1 MKRLF
6 TLFIIACIL
15 GGNAWGRGLFFY
27 NKIVEFDYNSSTS
40 AWESNC
46 NLTMTHISSDSSGDT
61 YEVAQDVMWEWY
73 SGATPNNMGQ
83 QDSYIREGKVQ
94 DVEFYWSLDVSGS
107 GITTP
112 NVFIEKHVDNHYELK
127 QDVDHGHRVRF
138 TLASNATSGSIRVT
152 VLQPD
157 FEDPNTHEH
166 STYSA
171 TYTIKINQKIPS
183 KKWNFYSN
191 QMAIGRSGD
200 SSKPLYAIK
209 SVLTK
214 ETTTGFD
221 TEGTNALFW
230 YNTGLTADATNGE
243 DFIFHYN
250 TSDSYTVPEAA
261 GLKFYAPTGT
271 IGIANDENV
280 AGASKFRYIALKPGA
295 KVIVPKSTWSS
306 WTDSE
311 KSHLRVRVKMGR
323 YGAPSTPGAEPEGAG
338 IVLTIHNATDA
349 LKNTITAGTYKIG
362 GCAWWGDKGDN
373 NQRGEYHF
381 NITNA
386 NADFAIE
393 VYSGQWL
400 ELYSIE
406 VYSSTD
412 MITEN
417 NLLGDKYQLLNIDGS
432 GAAANGTYYLHYRGK
447 GETTEIDP
455 IYTTGTVS
463 SSNFTT
469 GDYIK
474 HTYTSTQ
481 GQFGTFRIRMKC
493 RTMDYSGHQ
502 YCTDYAWRTMS
513 VGYRETQ
520 TYPYTWDFADVHTY
534 KYTDGYKLDDGRM
547 GTEGTYYY
555 DSDVKEQRLWLD
567 VYVNNVNKGV
577 QNPSAIRL
585 ASDGGHNVNYCGGS
599 QLWYGTTMI
608 PESKGLGFTP
618 VNYDYVYNSSLTIQE
633 GSIKFHQGM
642 RDWWGWRVT
651 VPSVPANGAVYV
663 RAKEIGTSNLRHVKF
678 WIKDVGDVVS
688 NKTEGET
695 DFYDSEYS
703 SETYHNKVLVE
714 GSSDEY
720 IYAIYNDATNAKD
733 ITLFFNEVEV
743 QKIAVSTDKKTFN
756 ALGWTTESR
765 DHDIDPSLTAEM
777 NGRNITTYLVTGVD
791 YTKKRVTM
799 TPINDY
805 LMPAASGDHQPEACI
820 LKNSTESTLNIVNG
834 GFYLFVPDMHDEQ
847 GATEG
852 SGYKLKNYYND
863 SEHPSKMKSKLYP
876 AYPAGYQGSGSQ
888 VGIPI
893 PYQSEGYT
901 NFAFTYQYYALDGS
915 GNTDGDVIN
924 GVQGFYRIAAN
935 GGWSYGN
942 QGYLPLV
949 TSQIDSDTMGG
960 RRGFELSFDEDEGG
974 EVTAI
979 ENIETSKSE
988 AVAETAI
995 YYSLSG
1001 QKLSGKPAKGGIYIC
1016 NGKKIAIK

>member
-107 GITTP
+107 GITIP
-112 NVFIEKHVDNHYELK
+112 NDFIEKHVDNHYELK

-183 KKWNFYSN
+183 KNWNFYSN

-261 GLKFYAPTGT
+261 GLKFYAPAGK
-271 IGIANDENV
+271 IGIANDEDV
-280 AGASKFRYIALKPGA
+280 AGASQFRYIALKPGA
-295 KVIVPKSTWSS
+295 KVIVPQSTWSS
-306 WTDSE
+306 WPD
-311 KSHLRVRVKMGR
+311 KSNLRVRVKMGR
-323 YGAPSTPGAEPEGAG
+323 YGADSEGVG
-338 IVLTIHNATDA
+338 IVLDVHNATDA
-349 LKNTITAGTYKIG
+349 LGQTIVEHTYKIG

-393 VYSGQWL
+393 VYAGQWL

-406 VYSSTD
+406 VYNSTD

-417 NLLGDKYQLLNIDGS
+417 SLLGNKYQLLNISGS
-432 GAAANGTYYLHYRGK
+432 GAAAANGTYYLHYRGK
-447 GETTEIDP
+447 GETAAIDP
-455 IYTTGTVS
+455 TYTTGTVS
-463 SSNFTT
+463 SPSFTT
-469 GDYIK
+469 ADNVN
-474 HTYTSTQ
+474 HTYTSTP

-493 RTMDYSGHQ
+493 RTMDYNGHQ

-534 KYTDGYKLDDGRM
+534 KYTNGYATGDGRM
-547 GTEGTYYY
+547 GTEGSYYW
-555 DSDVKEQRLWLD
+555 DSDLKEQRLWLEVD
-567 VYVNNVNKGV
+567 EDKREN
-577 QNPSAIRL
+577 NPSAIQL

-663 RAKEIGTSNLRHVKF
+663 RAKEIGTSNLRHVKYY
-678 WIKDVGDVVS
+678 IGSNVN
-688 NKTEGET
+688 NKTNMTE
-695 DFYDSEYS
+695 FSAS
-703 SETYHNKVLVE
+703 APANKIQVS
-714 GSSDEY
+714 GSSDEF
-720 IYAIYNDATNAKD
+720 IYAVYNNEASDKD
-733 ITLFFNEVEV
+733 ITLFFNGVEV
-743 QKIAVSTDKKTFN
+743 QKIAVSTDRKTVN
-756 ALGWTTESR
+756 KNGWASESR
-765 DHDIDPSLTAEM
+765 ARVIDPSLTAEM
-777 NGRNITTYLVTGVD
+777 TGQDFRTYIVTGVD
-791 YTKKRVTM
+791 DNVTHATMQLIGSRTVTSNLLGSADGNTKNACLIQRVGGGE
-799 TPINDY
+799 
-805 LMPAASGDHQPEACI
+805 LA
-820 LKNSTESTLNIVNG
+820 IVNG
-834 GFYLFVPDMHDEQ
+834 GFHLFVPDMHYSDESKSIYNTEDNMLKAQ
-847 GATEG
+847 LATGTVPASETISGKKYINFVFSYRYRDVDPSTGAIIGTAVYEG
-852 SGYKLKNYYND
+852 
-863 SEHPSKMKSKLYP
+863 P
-876 AYPAGYQGSGSQ
+876 
-888 VGIPI
+888 
-893 PYQSEGYT
+893 
-901 NFAFTYQYYALDGS
+901 
-915 GNTDGDVIN
+915 
-924 GVQGFYRIAAN
+924 QGFYRVAGGGAN
-935 GGWSYGN
+935 SSGN
-942 QGYLPLV
+942 QAYLPLLQSIVNLQDWSSASRCV
-949 TSQIDSDTMGG
+949 TLT
-960 RRGFELSFDEDEGG
+960 FDEDEGG
-974 EVTAI
+974 DVT
-979 ENIETSKSE
+979 NIEVIPDIVSQNTVE
-988 AVAETAI
+988 NV

-1001 QKLSGKPAKGGIYIC
+1001 QKLNGKPAKGGIYIC
-1016 NGKKIAIK
+1016 NGKKVVIK

>member
-1 MKRLF
+1 MF
-6 TLFIIACIL
+6 FCIL
-15 GGNAWGRGLFFY
+15 AGNAWGRGLFFY
-27 NKIVEFDYNSSTS
+27 NNIVEFDYNSSTP

-46 NLTMTHISSDSSGDT
+46 NLTMTHISSDSSSDT
-61 YEVAQDVMWEWY
+61 YEVAQDVMWEWAPGY
-73 SGATPNNMGQ
+73 APNNMADITSTKPGANGG
-83 QDSYIREGKVQ
+83 SVQ

-107 GITTP
+107 GITIP
-112 NVFIEKHVDNHYELK
+112 NDFIQNHVDNHYELI
-127 QDVDHGHRVRF
+127 QDKDHGHRVRF

-183 KKWNFYSN
+183 KNWNFYSN
-191 QMAIGRSGD
+191 QMAIGRSVD
-200 SSKPLYAIK
+200 TSKPLYAIK
-209 SVLTK
+209 NSSPSVLKK

-230 YNTGLTADATNGE
+230 YNTGLTANATTGE

-250 TSDSYTVPEAA
+250 NSNSYTVPEAA
-261 GLKFYAPTGT
+261 GLKFYAPAGK
-271 IGIANDENV
+271 IGIANDEDV
-280 AGASKFRYIALKPGA
+280 AGASQFRYIALKPGA

-306 WTDSE
+306 WPD
-311 KSHLRVRVKMGR
+311 KSNLRVRVKMGR
-323 YGAPSTPGAEPEGAG
+323 YGADSEGVG
-338 IVLTIHNATDA
+338 IVLDVHNATDA
-349 LKNTITAGTYKIG
+349 LGQTIVEHTYKIG
-362 GCAWWGDKGDN
+362 GCAWWGGKGDN

-381 NITNA
+381 NITSA
-386 NADFAIE
+386 DADFAIE

-432 GAAANGTYYLHYRGK
+432 GAAAAGTYYLHYRGK

-455 IYTTGTVS
+455 IYTTTTGTVS
-463 SSNFTT
+463 SPSFTNA
-469 GDYIK
+469 DNVN
-474 HTYTSTQ
+474 HTYTSTP

-493 RTMDYSGHQ
+493 RTMYYSGHQ

-547 GTEGTYYY
+547 GTEGSYYW
-555 DSDVKEQRLWLD
+555 DSDLKEQRLWLEVD
-567 VYVNNVNKGV
+567 EDKREN
-577 QNPSAIRL
+577 NPSAIQL

-663 RAKEIGTSNLRHVKF
+663 RAKEIGTPNLRHVKF

-688 NKTEGET
+688 NKTKGET

-720 IYAIYNDATNAKD
+720 IYAIYNNDETNAKD

-743 QKIAVSTDKKTFN
+743 KKIAVSTDLKTFN

-777 NGRNITTYLVTGVD
+777 NGRNITTYLVTGVNYD
-791 YTKKRVTM
+791 KKVVTM
-799 TPINDY
+799 TDISNAG
-805 LMPAASGDHQPEACI
+805 LMHSASDGDKYACI
-820 LKNSTESTLNIVNG
+820 LRNTADEPLEVVNG
-834 GFYLFVPDMHDEQ
+834 GFYLFVPDMHDKQ
-847 GATEG
+847 GSTVPTGE
-852 SGYKLKNYYND
+852 KTTDWNKKNYA
-863 SEHPSKMKSKLYP
+863 PSMESSVMKAKVSH
-876 AYPAGYQGSGSQ
+876 AYPANYPNDGDAASGTR
-888 VGIPI
+888 IPWK
-893 PYQSEGYT
+893 EGDYT
-901 NFAFTYQYYALDGS
+901 NFAFTYQYYTLENGYTTGS
-915 GNTDGDVIN
+915 VKN
-924 GVQGFYRIAAN
+924 GPQGFYRIAKD
-935 GGWSYGN
+935 GGYSLGN
-942 QGYLPLV
+942 QGYLPLE
-949 TSQIDSDTMGG
+949 TSKIGG
-960 RRGFELSFDEDEGG
+960 DVWAGARGFGLSFDEDEGG

-979 ENIETSKSE
+979 ESIDTIDSH
-988 AVAETAI
+988 ATAETAI

-1001 QKLSGKPAKGGIYIC
+1001 QKLNGKPAKGGIYIC

>member
-6 TLFIIACIL
+6 TLFVIVCIL

-27 NKIVEFDYNSSTS
+27 NKIVEFDYNSSTP

-46 NLTMTHISSDSSGDT
+46 DLTMTHISGNT
-61 YEVAQDVMWEWY
+61 YEVAQDVMWEW
-73 SGATPNNMGQ
+73 ATGYAPNNMADITSTKPGANGG
-83 QDSYIREGKVQ
+83 SVQ

-107 GITTP
+107 GITIP
-112 NVFIEKHVDNHYELK
+112 NDFIQNHVDNHYELI
-127 QDVDHGHRVRF
+127 QDKDHGHRVRF

-183 KKWNFYSN
+183 KNWNFYSN
-191 QMAIGRSGD
+191 QMAIGRSVD

-209 SVLTK
+209 NSAPSVLTK

-230 YNTGLTADATNGE
+230 YNTGLTANATTGE

-250 TSDSYTVPEAA
+250 NNSDSYTVPEAA
-261 GLKFYAPTGT
+261 GLKFYAPAGK
-271 IGIANDENV
+271 IGIANDEDV
-280 AGASKFRYIALKPGA
+280 AGASQFRYIALKPGA

-432 GAAANGTYYLHYRGK
+432 GAAAANGTYYLHYRGK

-469 GDYIK
+469 GDYVK
-474 HTYTSTQ
+474 HTYTSTP

-493 RTMDYSGHQ
+493 RTMNYSGHQ

-547 GTEGTYYY
+547 GTEGSYYW
-555 DSDVKEQRLWLD
+555 DSDLKEQRLWLEVD
-567 VYVNNVNKGV
+567 EDKREN
-577 QNPSAIRL
+577 NPSAIQL

-633 GSIKFHQGM
+633 GGIKFYQGM

-663 RAKEIGTSNLRHVKF
+663 RAKEIGTSNLRHVKYY
-678 WIKDVGDVVS
+678 IGSNVN
-688 NKTEGET
+688 NKTNMTE
-695 DFYDSEYS
+695 FSAS
-703 SETYHNKVLVE
+703 APANKIQVS
-714 GSSDEY
+714 GSSDEF
-720 IYAIYNDATNAKD
+720 IYAVYNNEASDKD
-733 ITLFFNEVEV
+733 ITLFFNGVEV
-743 QKIAVSTDKKTFN
+743 QKIAVSTDKKTVN
-756 ALGWTTESR
+756 KNGWASESR
-765 DHDIDPSLTAEM
+765 NRVIDPSLTAEM
-777 NGRNITTYLVTGVD
+777 TGQDFRTYIVTGVD
-791 YTKKRVTM
+791 ANVTHATMQLIGSKTVTSNLLGSASNNTKNACLIQRVAEGENKS
-799 TPINDY
+799 I
-805 LMPAASGDHQPEACI
+805 A
-820 LKNSTESTLNIVNG
+820 IVNG
-834 GFYLFVPDMHDEQ
+834 GFHLFVPDMHYSDESKSEYDTKDNMLKAQ
-847 GATEG
+847 LGTGTVPASETVSG
-852 SGYKLKNYYND
+852 TDYINFVFSYRYCDVNASGYAIGDNVY
-863 SEHPSKMKSKLYP
+863 
-876 AYPAGYQGSGSQ
+876 
-888 VGIPI
+888 
-893 PYQSEGYT
+893 EGP
-901 NFAFTYQYYALDGS
+901 
-915 GNTDGDVIN
+915 
-924 GVQGFYRIAAN
+924 QGFYRVARD
-935 GGWSYGN
+935 GVSSSGN
-942 QGYLPLV
+942 QAYLPLPQNVVKLQDWSDASRCV
-949 TSQIDSDTMGG
+949 TLM
-960 RRGFELSFDEDEGG
+960 FNEDEGG
-974 EVTAI
+974 DVT
-979 ENIETSKSE
+979 NIEVIPDIVSQNTME
-988 AVAETAI
+988 NV

-1001 QKLSGKPAKGGIYIC
+1001 QKLNGKPAKGGIYIC

>member
-6 TLFIIACIL
+6 TLFVIACIL
-15 GGNAWGRGLFFY
+15 GGNAWGRGLYFY

-46 NLTMTHISSDSSGDT
+46 NLTMTHISSDSSSDT
-61 YEVAQDVMWEWY
+61 YEVAQDVIWEWT
-73 SGATPNNMGQ
+73 SGDTPINMGQ
-83 QDSYIREGKVQ
+83 QNSSIRDGKVQ

-107 GITTP
+107 GITIP
-112 NVFIEKHVDNHYELK
+112 NDFIQNHVDNHYELI
-127 QDVDHGHRVRF
+127 QDNNHGHRVRF
-138 TLASNATSGSIRVT
+138 TLASNATSGSITVT
-152 VLQPD
+152 VLQPE
-157 FEDPNTHEH
+157 FEFDHM
-166 STYSA
+166 SYSA

-191 QMAIGRSGD
+191 QMEIGRSVD

-250 TSDSYTVPEAA
+250 NNSDSYTVQEAA
-261 GLKFYAPTGT
+261 GLKFYAPAGK
-271 IGIANDENV
+271 IGIANDEDV
-280 AGASKFRYIALKPGA
+280 AGASQFRYIALKPSA

-306 WTDSE
+306 WPD
-311 KSHLRVRVKMGR
+311 KSNLRVRVKMGR
-323 YGAPSTPGAEPEGAG
+323 YGADSEGVG
-338 IVLTIHNATDA
+338 IVLDVHNATDA
-349 LKNTITAGTYKIG
+349 LGQTIVEHTYKIG

-393 VYSGQWL
+393 VHDGQWL

-406 VYSSTD
+406 VYNSTD

-417 NLLGDKYQLLNIDGS
+417 SLLGNKYQLLNISGS
-432 GAAANGTYYLHYRGK
+432 GAAAANGTYYLHYRGK
-447 GETTEIDP
+447 GETAAIDP
-455 IYTTGTVS
+455 TYTTGTVS
-463 SSNFTT
+463 SPSFTT
-469 GDYIK
+469 ADNVN
-474 HTYTSTQ
+474 HTYTSTP

-493 RTMDYSGHQ
+493 RTMESGGHQ

-534 KYTDGYKLDDGRM
+534 KFTNDYATGDGRM
-547 GTEGTYYY
+547 GTEGSYAQNANLT
-555 DSDVKEQRLWLD
+555 DQRLWLE
-567 VYVNNVNKGV
+567 VYVDNVNKGV

-608 PESKGLGFTP
+608 PESIGLGFTP

-633 GSIKFHQGM
+633 GSIKFYQGM

-678 WIKDVGDVVS
+678 WITNEGAVVS
-688 NKTEGET
+688 NKTGGET
-695 DFYDSEYS
+695 DFYGSNYS
-703 SETYHNKVLVE
+703 STANHKILSVE
-714 GSSDEY
+714 GSSDEC
-720 IYAIYNDATNAKD
+720 IYAIYNENASAKD
-733 ITLFFNEVEV
+733 ITLFFNGVEV

-756 ALGWTTESR
+756 PKGWTTESR
-765 DHDIDPSLTAEM
+765 NRDIDPALTAEM

-805 LMPAASGDHQPEACI
+805 LMHKATDDGQEYACI
-820 LKNSTESTLNIVNG
+820 LKNSAESTLDIVNG

-847 GATEG
+847 GETST
-852 SGYKLKNYYND
+852 SGYKLKNYYTAGT
-863 SEHPSKMKSKLYP
+863 SIMKSKLNP

-888 VGIPI
+888 VGTPI
-893 PYQSEGYT
+893 PWKEGDYT

-915 GNTDGDVIN
+915 GNTQGDVIE
-924 GVQGFYRIAAN
+924 GLQGFYRIAKN

-949 TSQIDSDTMGG
+949 TSQIDSDIMGG
-960 RRGFELSFDEDEGG
+960 ARGFELSFDEDEGG